1 MTRFGPT
8 LILCLNL
15 AACGTPVG
23 KLAGAM
29 SGGPNVAANVQAG
42 KTNAQT
48 FGAAKFTDQRVSRS
62 EARSIELSAGRTG
75 VRSESVQTVVVN
87 EGAKP
92 WLLLLALIG
101 WLLPT
106 PAQIGAAVASGFGR
120 LGSWVLP

>member
-1 MTRFGPT
+1 MRLLPGLFV
-8 LILCLNL
+8 CLVL

-29 SGGPNVAANVQAG
+29 GGGPNVAANVQAG
-42 KTNAQT
+42 RTNAQT
-48 FGAAKFTDQRVSRS
+48 VGAANFTDQRVSRS
-62 EARSIELSAGRTG
+62 QARSIEQSAGRTG

-92 WLLLLALIG
+92 WLLLLGLLG

-106 PAQIGAAVASGFGR
+106 PMQIGKAAASGFGR
-120 LGSWVLP
+120 LLSRVLP